1 MTKLVLQTLIQ
12 IESAASLVPAG
23 NGIASSGEI
32 STPELDALAGLEEAP
47 LLGENTS
54 CG

>member
-1 MTKLVLQTLIQ
+1 LTKLVLQTLIQ
-12 IESAASLVPAG
+12 IEPAAPLVPTG
-23 NGIASSGEI
+23 NGIARSGEI
-32 STPELDALAGLEEAP
+32 STPELDALAGLEETP